1 MPAQTN
7 MPTAAKAASGVWF
20 ALVGF
25 FAAEAYK
32 PLMPPET
39 QFGFF
44 SVVCAGF
51 GFIIGWWVLGPLAGR
66 GVRAALGTGLRT
78 AFTLLFWA
86 VTVFSLREMI
96 LRSIDKRYSGPTQA
110 VVSTFDIILD
120 FVRLMGDGVFL
131 GVLVAGGLLGGLVVE
146 WVARRWS

>member
-7 MPTAAKAASGVWF
+7 MPTAAKAAAGVWF

-25 FAAEAYK
+25 VAAEAYK

-51 GFIIGWWVLGPLAGR
+51 GFVIGRWVPLRCEPAMR
-66 GVRAALGTGLRT
+66 VLLPGVPS
-78 AFTLLFWA
+78 F
-86 VTVFSLREMI
+86 
-96 LRSIDKRYSGPTQA
+96 PPQ
-110 VVSTFDIILD
+110 
-120 FVRLMGDGVFL
+120 LMQGKP
-131 GVLVAGGLLGGLVVE
+131 
-146 WVARRWS
+146 R